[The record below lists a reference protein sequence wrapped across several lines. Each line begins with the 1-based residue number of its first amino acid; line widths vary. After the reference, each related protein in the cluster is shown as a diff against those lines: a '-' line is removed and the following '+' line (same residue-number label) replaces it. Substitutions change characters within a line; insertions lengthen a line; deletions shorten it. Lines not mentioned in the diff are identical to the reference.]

1 MNDTQAIAQAIQL
14 YFDGLYDGD
23 TAKLARA
30 FHPAAQLYGVD
41 DGAVKC
47 LARDAWLSIVANR
60 PAPRASGALRTDEI
74 LSIDGAEGTHLAS
87 ARVRLSVPPRHFVD
101 HLTLLRT
108 PEHGWQIVCQS
119 VPNRNFRTRVTNRPR
134 ATYPCK

>member
-1 MNDTQAIAQAIQL
+1 MNDTRTITQAIQL
-14 YFDGLYDGD
+14 YFDGLYEGD

-30 FHPAAQLYGVD
+30 FHPTAQLYGVD

-47 LARDAWLSIVANR
+47 IPRDAWLSIVENR

-108 PEHGWQIVCQS
+108 SEHGWQIVAKAYRIETIEN
-119 VPNRNFRTRVTNRPR
+119 V
-134 ATYPCK
+134 

>member
-1 MNDTQAIAQAIQL
+1 MNETSTIYQAIQL

-23 TAKLARA
+23 TAKLTRA
-30 FHPAAQLYGVD
+30 FHSTAQLYGVD

-47 LARDAWLSIVANR
+47 LTRDAWLSMVANR

-74 LSIDGAEGTHLAS
+74 LSIHGAESTNLAS
-87 ARVRLSVPPRHFVD
+87 ATVRVSVPPRHFVD

-108 PEHGWQIVCQS
+108 PEHGWQIVAKAYRIENSAS
-119 VPNRNFRTRVTNRPR
+119 V
-134 ATYPCK
+134 